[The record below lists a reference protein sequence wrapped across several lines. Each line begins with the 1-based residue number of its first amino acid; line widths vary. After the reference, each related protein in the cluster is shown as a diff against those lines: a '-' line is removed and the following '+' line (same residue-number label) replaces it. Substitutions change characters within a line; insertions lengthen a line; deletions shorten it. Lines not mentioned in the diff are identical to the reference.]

1 MKRIVIVAG
10 PGSGKSTLARI
21 LGERLN
27 LPVFHVDQI
36 HWQENWVERP
46 LAENCQSR

>member
-1 MKRIVIVAG
+1 MKPIVIVAG
-10 PGSGKSTLARI
+10 PGSGKSTLARM

-46 LAENCQSR
+46 LAENCQWR